1 MAATLYTDPST
12 ALLHFDGTNGSTTFT
27 DVFGSSWSAVG
38 GAALSTTQQKFG
50 PSSLG
55 LGGGVLIGTS
65 NDIFAPL
72 TQDWTFEAWVYANS
86 LSGSTVVFGS
96 QGSGFSGC
104 LCFFNNGDMFML
116 CGSADGS
123 TNWSVA
129 ISTPSAVLSTG
140 SWHHGA
146 WVRYGSTFT
155 MYLDGVAQTPTG
167 SYSGSIIKGMTGQAI
182 GSANGSPNST
192 WNGFIDEARI
202 TMGKAVYTANFTP
215 PSAPFSV
222 QSMLE
227 QQDRAQGSATSIAN
241 QGTAAILESHDIFRA
256 LASPIAT
263 GTAAIRERI
272 DSVLSHATVASIGQA
287 LIKEHNDIAHSGGTV
302 ISSGTAAIREL
313 VDAVIAK
320 AKLPVTTAI
329 IQETNDIVRAIG
341 MAYIARPALRL
352 PAASGVL
359 RVSAQ
364 YRDTGIVS
372 LPF

>member
-1 MAATLYTDPST
+1 
-12 ALLHFDGTNGSTTFT
+12 
-27 DVFGSSWSAVG
+27 
-38 GAALSTTQQKFG
+38 
-50 PSSLG
+50 
-55 LGGGVLIGTS
+55 
-65 NDIFAPL
+65 
-72 TQDWTFEAWVYANS
+72 
-86 LSGSTVVFGS
+86 
-96 QGSGFSGC
+96 
-104 LCFFNNGDMFML
+104 
-116 CGSADGS
+116 
-123 TNWSVA
+123 
-129 ISTPSAVLSTG
+129 
-140 SWHHGA
+140 
-146 WVRYGSTFT
+146 
-155 MYLDGVAQTPTG
+155 
-167 SYSGSIIKGMTGQAI
+167 MTGQAI